1 MIILSNII
9 GAMFFNFEAHLAD
22 VGTLNLPFL
31 LVVKNTLPSA
41 VNFLPSFDPTNSI
54 LSGMIPDV
62 SLLSY
67 ATQVTSTEEYSIQFL
82 FLGNGSHIPKD
93 AENIKHQQHRKML
106 ELFKIYHTNFTDLI
120 VMV

>member
-1 MIILSNII
+1 
-9 GAMFFNFEAHLAD
+9 MFFNFGAYLAD
-22 VGTLNLPFL
+22 VRTANLPFL
-31 LVVKNTLPSA
+31 LVVKKTLPSA

-82 FLGNGSHIPKD
+82 FFGNGSHIPKD
-93 AENIKHQQHRKML
+93 AEDIKQ
-106 ELFKIYHTNFTDLI
+106 E
-120 VMV
+120 